1 MVYLRS
7 PEGGELS
14 PNEVVADMLALHG
27 SVGLG
32 ANIEELDDEE
42 EGEVE
47 PGEDRGGFGANEDDD
62 DQTASEDDDDDDED
76 ATGQEPASSERHF
89 DRRLTIMS
97 EPNGTMGEASTWKKK
112 ASGGAETV
120 ESAQD
125 ATKTGVD
132 GVGSSA
138 SSGPKAQAAAGG
150 GGCCVI
156 M

>member
-1 MVYLRS
+1 MPAARLGRS
-7 PEGGELS
+7 MERRGSRWLAGETAAGRHISLT
-14 PNEVVADMLALHG
+14 G
-27 SVGLG
+27 
-32 ANIEELDDEE
+32 
-42 EGEVE
+42 
-47 PGEDRGGFGANEDDD
+47 
-62 DQTASEDDDDDDED
+62 DQ
-76 ATGQEPASSERHF
+76 PASSERHF